1 MNTYFS
7 STSRLADIK
16 SIRESLWQQQ
26 ISCVQLVEQAKAA
39 ARQHAN
45 LNVLA
50 HAQFDQALLK
60 AEQDDVIW
68 AQAREKNNLELVP
81 ALQGLPMTVKDL
93 FAVRDMPMRAGANT
107 ALPKLGLNEAILVQ
121 RLKAAGANI
130 FAKTNM
136 HEIAMGATGE
146 NPWTGDVKNPF
157 DPNRQAGGSSSGSAV
172 AVATGIG
179 IASVGS
185 DTGGSIRVP
194 AAFCGVTGFKPSFN
208 SIPLGGALFLSP
220 SFDHAG
226 PIARNVADARLL
238 YGIMAARQPR
248 SFSMQRP
255 PKFGVL
261 KSWLDGRLAPSI
273 AEQFEQTLSVLRDAG
288 ASIEVVDVPLM
299 FRQWDMYMPI
309 ARSEAAMVHKEALR
323 SHADGFSPA
332 TLQALTCGSEIRA
345 VDYLEAQA
353 LRSVLRQQVETV
365 LQQCDGLILPTSA
378 IPTPLRTAAGGGLQT
393 IIANGIANDVR
404 DSVLGQTA
412 TFSALGLPAISIPA
426 GMVKPSDGD
435 IAMPVGLQIIG
446 NPQRDDFLLSL
457 AQWCEAEFLRG
468 KAL

>member
-1 MNTYFS
+1 MNTNVFQMN
-7 STSRLADIK
+7 RLVDIK
-16 SIRESLWQQQ
+16 SIREKLWRGEL
-26 ISCVQLVEQAKAA
+26 SCVQLIEQSKAA
-39 ARQHAN
+39 AQQQID

-50 HAQFDQALLK
+50 FEQFDQALIK
-60 AEQDDVIW
+60 AEQDDLVW
-68 AQAREKNNLELVP
+68 AQARTQNKLDAVP

-93 FAVRDMPMRAGANT
+93 FAVRGMPMRAGCNA
-107 ALPKLGLNEAILVQ
+107 ALPHLRLDEAVLVQ

-136 HEIAMGATGE
+136 HEIALGATGE
-146 NPWTGDVKNPF
+146 NFWTGDVKNPF
-157 DPNRQAGGSSSGSAV
+157 DPKRQAGGSSSGSAV

-194 AAFCGVTGFKPSFN
+194 AAFCGVTGFKPSLN

-226 PIARNVADARLL
+226 PIARSVADARLL

-255 PKFGVL
+255 PKFGIL
-261 KSWLDGRLAPSI
+261 KNWLDGRLAPSI
-273 AEQFEQTLSVLRDAG
+273 AEQFEHTVALLKAAG
-288 ASIEVVDVPLM
+288 ATIEVVEIPLM
-299 FRQWDMYMPI
+299 HRQWDMYMPI
-309 ARSEAAMVHKEALR
+309 ARAEAAMFHKEALR
-323 SHADGFSPA
+323 SHADGFSPTTLKA
-332 TLQALTCGSEIRA
+332 LQAGATITA

-353 LRSVLRQQVETV
+353 LRSVLRGQVEAV

-393 IIANGIANDVR
+393 TAAHGFTTDVR

-412 TFSALGLPAISIPA
+412 MFSALGLPAISIPCGA
-426 GMVKPSDGD
+426 VKPNDGVVE
-435 IAMPVGLQIIG
+435 MPVGLQLVG

-457 AQWCEAEFLRG
+457 AQWCEEEFV
-468 KAL
+468 KAVV

>member
-1 MNTYFS
+1 MNTNS
-7 STSRLADIK
+7 SHINRLVDIK
-16 SIRESLWQQQ
+16 TIREQLWQSEV
-26 ISCVQLVEQAKAA
+26 SCVQLIEQAKAA
-39 ARQHAN
+39 AQKHAD
-45 LNVLA
+45 LNVFA
-50 HAQFDQALLK
+50 FEQFDVALLK
-60 AEQDDVIW
+60 AEQDDLVW
-68 AQAREKNNLELVP
+68 AHARLQNKLESVP

-93 FAVRDMPMRAGANT
+93 FAVRNMPMRAGSNA
-107 ALPKLGLNEAILVQ
+107 ALPKLSLDEAVLVQ

-146 NPWTGDVKNPF
+146 NFWTGDVKNPI
-157 DPNRQAGGSSSGSAV
+157 DPHRQAGGSSSGSAV

-194 AAFCGVTGFKPSFN
+194 AAFCGVTGFKPSLN

-226 PIARNVADARLL
+226 PITRNVADARLL
-238 YGIMAARQPR
+238 YGVMAARQPR

-261 KSWLDGRLAPSI
+261 QDWLSGRLAPSI
-273 AEQFEQTLSVLRDAG
+273 AEQFKQTLALLQAAG
-288 ASIEVVDVPLM
+288 ATIEVVDVPLM
-299 FRQWDMYMPI
+299 HRQWDMYMPI
-309 ARSEAAMVHKEALR
+309 ARAEAAMVHKEALR

-332 TLQALTCGSEIRA
+332 TLRSLQSGAAISA

-353 LRSVLRQQVETV
+353 LRSVLRQQVEAV

-378 IPTPLRTAAGGGLQT
+378 IPTPLRAAAGGALQT
-393 IIANGIANDVR
+393 TVANGFTNDVR

-412 TFSALGLPAISIPA
+412 VFSALGLPAISIPCGA
-426 GMVKPSDGD
+426 VKPTDGA
-435 IAMPVGLQIIG
+435 IAMPVGLQLVG

-457 AQWCEAEFLRG
+457 AQWCEVEFV
-468 KAL
+468 KAAV

>member
-1 MNTYFS
+1 MMNTNS
-7 STSRLADIK
+7 SQMNRLPDIK
-16 SIRESLWQQQ
+16 SIRERLWQAEVT
-26 ISCVQLVEQAKAA
+26 CVQLLEQAQAA
-39 ARQHAN
+39 AQLHAN

-50 HAQFDQALLK
+50 YQQFDQALIK
-60 AEQDDVIW
+60 AEQDDLVW
-68 AQAREKNNLELVP
+68 AHARSQNKLDSVP

-93 FAVRDMPMRAGANT
+93 FAVRNMPMRAGSNA
-107 ALPKLGLNEAILVQ
+107 ALPKLNLDEAVLVQ
-121 RLKAAGANI
+121 RLKAAGVNV

-146 NPWTGDVKNPF
+146 NFWTGDVKNPI
-157 DPNRQAGGSSSGSAV
+157 DPDRQAGGSSSGSAV

-179 IASVGS
+179 VASVGS

-261 KSWLDGRLAPSI
+261 KDWLDGRLAPRI
-273 AEQFEQTLSVLRDAG
+273 AQQFEQTITVLRAAG
-288 ASIEVVDVPLM
+288 ATIEVVDVPLM
-299 FRQWDMYMPI
+299 HRQWDLYMPI
-309 ARSEAAMVHKEALR
+309 ARAEAAMVHKEALR

-332 TLQALTCGSEIRA
+332 TLKALRAGAAISA

-353 LRSVLRQQVETV
+353 LRSVLRHQVEAV

-378 IPTPLRTAAGGGLQT
+378 ISTPLRSAAGGQLQT
-393 IIANGIANDVR
+393 TIANGFTNDVR

-412 TFSALGLPAISIPA
+412 VFSALGLPAISIPCGA
-426 GMVKPSDGD
+426 VMPSDGA
-435 IAMPVGLQIIG
+435 IAMPVGLQLVG

-457 AQWCEAEFLRG
+457 AQWCEQEFVN
-468 KAL
+468 AAV